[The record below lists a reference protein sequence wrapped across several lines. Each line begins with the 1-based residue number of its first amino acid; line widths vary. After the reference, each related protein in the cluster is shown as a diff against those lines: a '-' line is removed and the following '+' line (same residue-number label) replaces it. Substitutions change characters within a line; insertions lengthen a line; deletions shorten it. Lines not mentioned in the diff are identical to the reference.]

1 MIIVTLYV
9 IILIFSFS
17 PPISLNS
24 SLYLSLTLYE
34 DNKKQRMEIDY
45 LNKMEKMGKCPFQ
58 KNNPIF
64 CPTFQTN

>member
-45 LNKMEKMGKCPFQ
+45 LNKMEKIG
-58 KNNPIF
+58 
-64 CPTFQTN
+64 